1 MTRRQIEELNGQV
14 ITEEQAEEIQL
25 NEEVVNFESMGK
37 SGNMRGYEWFSVD
50 FEDGQSIDV
59 YMRQGG

>member
-1 MTRRQIEELNGQV
+1 MTRKQIEELNGQV

-25 NEEVVNFESMGK
+25 NEEVVNFESVGK
-37 SGNMRGYEWFSVD
+37 SGNITGCGWFSVD

-59 YMRQGG
+59 YMKTE